1 MSELE
6 KLKQEFEKLKLENED
21 LKKKVSDNATEDDA
35 KSVAFTDYDST
46 TGKDSDTDDD
56 SGNGRRKKKRKK
68 KDLKNILKSHQRV
81 LKGLAGVLLNKEIAD
96 ENLTT
101 EINDLSKKD
110 IREAIQRNNL
120 PSVDNI
126 ANEPSPPKLREA
138 GEAKIATL
146 REAIQSLKDIFKNS
160 FSGSEND
167 DVLALLKH
175 AGQLAHSGQLS
186 IDQFYVLLKSRIS
199 MGTPLYRE
207 VTFHYNQLSP
217 PRILYKELI
226 PLYTS
231 NKNYIQH
238 LNKMNG
244 YKPGPGD
251 AANTVLAKVKTM
263 AIEMAESSNIPDKNK
278 QDYILGRIR
287 DKVLTLY
294 PNIAHNLIHKEN
306 TTQARTVGDFTRLF
320 LSHGPLIEHNNNKNP
335 RSTLYGNTRSAE
347 DLNVFEISSK
357 PLPIRLTKTD
367 SERLQNK
374 CYRCASENPN
384 QGNHYGRECLW
395 YKDKPLANEVCI
407 RCQIGVHQPI
417 HCQQAPDCLPN
428 IEIIDSGEEEN
439 QYDS

>member
-6 KLKQEFEKLKLENED
+6 KVKEEYEKLKLENED
-21 LKKKVSDNATEDDA
+21 LKKKVNDTAAEDDA
-35 KSVAFTDYDST
+35 KSVVFTDYEST

-56 SGNGRRKKKRKK
+56 SGNGKRRKRRKK
-68 KDLKNILKSHQRV
+68 KDLKNILKSHQRI

-226 PLYTS
+226 PLYAS

-238 LNKMNG
+238 LNRMNA

-251 AANTVLAKVKTM
+251 TANTVLAKVKTM
-263 AIEMAESSNIPDKNK
+263 AIEMAESSNILDKDK
-278 QDYILGRIR
+278 PDYILGRIR
-287 DKVLTLY
+287 DKIITLY
-294 PNIAHNLIHKEN
+294 PSIAHDLIHKEN
-306 TTQARTVGDFTRLF
+306 ITRSRTVGDFTRLF
-320 LSHGPLIEHNNNKNP
+320 LSLGPLVDYSHKKNS
-335 RSTLYGNTRSAE
+335 RQSVNEVTENDE
-347 DLNVFEISSK
+347 DLTVFEISQRPTIK
-357 PLPIRLTKTD
+357 LTKAHA
-367 SERLQNK
+367 ERLSNK
-374 CYRCASENPN
+374 CYKCASENPD
-384 QGNHYGRECLW
+384 QGNHFGRECIW
-395 YKDKPLANEVCI
+395 YKDTPLAYYLCN
-407 RCQIGVHQPI
+407 RCQIGVHLPKY
-417 HCQQAPDCLPN
+417 CLQAPDSIQQ
-428 IEIIDSGEEEN
+428 IEIIEGSDSEDQKN
-439 QYDS
+439 